1 MAAKTDFSASEW
13 HLILSSPMLA
23 GMAVSLADPSGLWGM
38 MQEAMASGRALLE
51 AKDDPAAGSLIKAL
65 VADIETSEGRTAA
78 KDALKAEL
86 SAKSPAEIKQKAIT
100 TLADVGAILEAK
112 APQEAAAFKSWL
124 YHIAQKV
131 AEAGT
136 EGGFLGFGGV
146 KVSDAEKATLAEIAT
161 ALKVAAA

>member
-1 MAAKTDFSASEW
+1 
-13 HLILSSPMLA
+13 
-23 GMAVSLADPSGLWGM
+23 
-38 MQEAMASGRALLE
+38 MASGRALLE
-51 AKDDPAAGSLIKAL
+51 AKDDPAAGALIKAL

-146 KVSDAEKATLAEIAT
+146 KVSDAEKATLTEIAT
-161 ALKVAAA
+161 ALKVAAV